1 VSYSSDVLIVG
12 AGIGGLSLALRL
24 AAKGYRVRIIQQ
36 REPARVYRPE
46 IIQPAGLLAYE
57 ELGLLSNL
65 MARRAAR
72 VNLFHFHRI
81 GGDRLCRVDYRLLH
95 HPHPYALITLPHQ
108 TRRVLMDG
116 LGRYPAVTIHWD
128 AEFRDVLRRGSRVVG
143 VKAVEHDRE
152 QEFCAA
158 VTVGSDGSKSRL
170 RDALGIGCRLKR
182 YANGFLSVLVKS
194 IHAHGEDGMPHVRYY
209 LGEGEI
215 LGIFPTSSTTLC
227 LLYMVPTLHL
237 DTLNGER
244 LAEVKQRIAS
254 IEPWLNGSLNAPGAW
269 ERQSRL
275 APVQARV
282 SSWAV
287 DGAALIGDAA
297 HACHPHIAQGSFQAM
312 EDGRILADVL
322 DGCFAKGDFS
332 ARALAPYEET
342 RRPVIERLQR
352 LANEYA
358 WLWETKNPLLVRLR
372 DWVFRNIGNSP
383 RLLYKVAATEAGIDS
398 RPLTVVDR
406 LQALGICA

>member
-1 VSYSSDVLIVG
+1 MSYSSDVLVVG
-12 AGIGGLSLALRL
+12 AGIGGLSLALRM
-24 AAKGYRVRIIQQ
+24 AAKGYGVRIIQQ

-57 ELGLLSNL
+57 ELGLLSHVL
-65 MARRAAR
+65 ARRAAR

-81 GGDRLCRVDYRLLH
+81 GGNRLCRVDYRLLR
-95 HPHPYALITLPHQ
+95 HPHPYALITLPNQ

-116 LGRYPAVTIHWD
+116 LGRYPAVKIHWGV
-128 AEFRDVLRRGSRVVG
+128 EFRDVLRRDARVIG

-152 QEFCAA
+152 QEFYAA
-158 VTVGSDGSKSRL
+158 VTVGSDGSRSRL

-194 IHAHGEDGMPHVRYY
+194 THASGEDGMPHVHYY

-215 LGIFPTSSTTLC
+215 LGIFPTSSSTLC
-227 LLYMVPTLHL
+227 LLYMVPTSRL
-237 DTLNGER
+237 DRLNGEG
-244 LAEVKQRIAS
+244 LAEVKRRIAS
-254 IEPWLNGSLNAPGAW
+254 IEPGLNDLLNAPGVW

-282 SSWAV
+282 SSWTA

-297 HACHPHIAQGSFQAM
+297 HACHPHVAQGSFQAM
-312 EDGRILADVL
+312 EDSKILAGVL

-342 RRPVIERLQR
+342 RRPAIERLQR

-358 WLWETKNPLLVRLR
+358 WLWETRNPVLVRLR
-372 DWVFRNIGNSP
+372 DWAFRNIGNSA
-383 RLLYKVAATEAGIDS
+383 RLLHRVAAAEAGIDS
-398 RPLTVVDR
+398 RPLSVMER
-406 LQALGICA
+406 LQALGIFA